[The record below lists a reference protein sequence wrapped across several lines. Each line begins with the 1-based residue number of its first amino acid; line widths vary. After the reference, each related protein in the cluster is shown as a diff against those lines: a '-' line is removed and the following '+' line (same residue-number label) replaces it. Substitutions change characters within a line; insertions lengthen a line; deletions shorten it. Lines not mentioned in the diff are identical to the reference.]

1 MRKIEE
7 SRFLALAMGRL
18 LYHSL
23 SREHRKNC
31 SLGEESNEFNIG
43 YVKVDLPILNT
54 E

>member
-18 LYHSL
+18 LHHSP
-23 SREHRKNC
+23 SRECRKNC

-43 YVKVDLPILNT
+43 YVKVDLPILHT